1 MIIEL
6 IGLQTNR
13 IYFDRSISTV
23 IKFYPFDIVAFDSNG
38 FRLKIIGNF
47 NQSIALNVSLNDLV
61 VLRDMLNKV
70 LDPQPITLRDRNG

>member
-23 IKFYPFDIVAFDSNG
+23 IKFYPFDIVAFDPNG
-38 FRLKIIGNF
+38 FRLKIKGNF

-70 LDPQPITLRDRNG
+70 LDPQPITL